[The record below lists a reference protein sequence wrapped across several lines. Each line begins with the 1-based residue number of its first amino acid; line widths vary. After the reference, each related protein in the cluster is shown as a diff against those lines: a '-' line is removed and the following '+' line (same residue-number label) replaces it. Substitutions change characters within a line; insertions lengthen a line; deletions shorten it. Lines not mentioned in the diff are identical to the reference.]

1 MTTITINDLPKSCAL
16 TKIELCGDHE
26 TIIELVRSV
35 TTYPTIKNKSG
46 NLELDASKKD
56 IAGVY
61 NAVFAHN
68 DRVKKSESKPST
80 TQTTEKPAERY
91 VELLATAEFENLNHG
106 RAWYCSELDIETK
119 GASPAWEG
127 EQICYVYPN

>member
-1 MTTITINDLPKSCAL
+1 MATITINDLPKSCAL

-26 TIIELVRSV
+26 TIIELVGSV

-61 NAVFAHN
+61 SAVFAHN
-68 DRVKKSESKPST
+68 ERVEKSEP
-80 TQTTEKPAERY
+80 QPFAAEKPVSRY

-106 RAWYCSELDIETK
+106 RSWYCSEIDIETK

-127 EQICYVYPN
+127 EQICYVYPQ